1 MMKQFHTKTFFMFLN
16 KHKNVNDILKIE
28 YGINAE
34 VTEIINHENH
44 SRYIDNSSVD
54 IYYKED

>member
-1 MMKQFHTKTFFMFLN
+1 MFLN